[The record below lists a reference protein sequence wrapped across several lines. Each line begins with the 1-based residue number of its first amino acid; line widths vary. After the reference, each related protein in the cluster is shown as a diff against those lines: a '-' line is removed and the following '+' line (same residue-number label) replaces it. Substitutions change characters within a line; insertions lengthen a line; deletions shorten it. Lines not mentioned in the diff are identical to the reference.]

1 MKRQALIEQA
11 LGKMKQL
18 PDSKILEINDFV
30 DFLTSKME
38 DEMLL
43 DNIQRLSSESTS
55 FDFLNEEEDLYKVS
69 DLKEHYK

>member
-18 PDSKILEINDFV
+18 PDSKIQEINDFV